1 MSTII
6 IVLLVIVLIV
16 AIVLKKRESNQ
27 ANPAPKKGASKTTK
41 KAATRSASRT
51 TLAREEQE
59 YAPPTTTDISE
70 SLRQKLEQ
78 QIQSGNFQ
86 SAEAQI
92 NQALKQDNSQHEL
105 YLFLLDIHL
114 KQKDDLAIDQL
125 IKHIHA
131 LKLEDI
137 AQAAEAKHREYEQN
151 KQPDSIEFNLASHSF
166 QQTPTAVEP
175 QIQSNTADFD
185 ALVQTPTAQS
195 FDDLQSEYAAP
206 AEQTQPVE
214 AAPEVQPL
222 DFKFSFEQKPTD
234 EAVPAPAPVATHESK
249 EQPQPLEFSFNLEPT
264 PPSIEETKVE
274 DSKPELDFNFT
285 HLELASQ
292 PVEEKAPVEEAAP
305 SLDFNFEPS
314 VEKTE
319 QPAPVET
326 TAFSFDLAEPAA
338 AVEAQPELIAPVTA
352 PSATIAIHDPLAQ
365 SFPDLQQ
372 LDEAQ
377 LNLELAEQYIELGA
391 YDSAREL
398 LKNKQAFNA
407 EQQQRSENL
416 LNKIA
421 S

>member
-27 ANPAPKKGASKTTK
+27 ANTASKKGASKTTK

-51 TLAREEQE
+51 TLVREEQE
-59 YAPPTTTDISE
+59 PAAPPTTTAISE

-166 QQTPTAVEP
+166 QQTPTSEP
-175 QIQSNTADFD
+175 QVQSNAADFD
-185 ALVQTPTAQS
+185 ALVQTPAAQS

-206 AEQTQPVE
+206 TEEAKPVE

-222 DFKFSFEQKPTD
+222 DFNFSFEQKPAD
-234 EAVPAPAPVATHESK
+234 EAVPVQSPVETSESK
-249 EQPQPLEFSFNLEPT
+249 EQQPLEFSFNLEPT
-264 PPSIEETKVE
+264 PPSIEEAKTE
-274 DSKPELDFNFT
+274 DLKPELDFKFT
-285 HLELASQ
+285 SLELASQ
-292 PVEEKAPVEEAAP
+292 PVAEKAPVEEAAP
-305 SLDFNFEPS
+305 SLDFNFEPT

-319 QPAPVET
+319 QPAPLET
-326 TAFSFDLAEPAA
+326 TTFSFDIAEPAA
-338 AVEAQPELIAPVTA
+338 VETQPELITPA
-352 PSATIAIHDPLAQ
+352 ATPAAAITVHDPLAQ

-398 LKNKQAFNA
+398 LKNNQAFNA